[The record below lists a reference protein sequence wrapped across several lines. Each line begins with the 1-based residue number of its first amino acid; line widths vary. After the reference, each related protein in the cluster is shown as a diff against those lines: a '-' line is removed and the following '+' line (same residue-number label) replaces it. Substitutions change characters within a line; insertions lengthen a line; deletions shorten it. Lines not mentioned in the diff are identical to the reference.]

1 MLLLALVVTGAVA
14 GTARQVD
21 ICIYGGT
28 SSGVMAAYTACKAG
42 KTVLLVEPTDRIGGL
57 TTGGLGMTDVG
68 NPYIMKGYTR
78 GFYESIGKYYGTADM
93 HFTFEPKV
101 ALMLFQRYVDEAGI
115 DILYNH
121 RLHKVKK
128 KGNRIAGI
136 VVENSTK
143 PRRKT
148 DVRIEARVFLDCS
161 YEGDLMAK
169 AGVSYT
175 TGREDNS
182 QYGETWNGAHISK
195 YHQFPD
201 GVDPYVKRGDPK
213 SGLVYGILP
222 GSPKQTGEGNK
233 DIQSYNFRITLTNDP
248 ANMIPITMP
257 ENYDPARYELLIR
270 QIEKQPFL
278 EKGLDDIFAWSL
290 MPNHKTDI
298 NNRGG
303 FSTDMIGGSWDYPD
317 ADYKRRAE
325 IVKAHLDYTKGLLY
339 FVGHDPRMPEHIRRE
354 IHQWGYPKDE
364 FLTSDHFTPQ
374 LYVRESRRMLGR
386 YVMTQANC
394 ESRTDVDD
402 AVAWGAY
409 NMDSHNCGRYVV
421 NGMVKNEGDVQIGI
435 PKPYKVSYRA
445 ITPKETECSNL
456 IVPVCLSASHI
467 AYGSI
472 RMEPVFMVLGQ
483 SAALAACQA
492 IDRHENVVQRVNAG
506 EVYNQMDQ

>member
-195 YHQFPD
+195 YKTGRPQERAGLRHSAGKSQTD
-201 GVDPYVKRGDPK
+201 GRGQQGHPVIQLPYHADQR
-213 SGLVYGILP
+213 SG
-222 GSPKQTGEGNK
+222 Q
-233 DIQSYNFRITLTNDP
+233 
-248 ANMIPITMP
+248 
-257 ENYDPARYELLIR
+257 
-270 QIEKQPFL
+270 
-278 EKGLDDIFAWSL
+278 
-290 MPNHKTDI
+290 H
-298 NNRGG
+298 
-303 FSTDMIGGSWDYPD
+303 
-317 ADYKRRAE
+317 
-325 IVKAHLDYTKGLLY
+325 
-339 FVGHDPRMPEHIRRE
+339 
-354 IHQWGYPKDE
+354 
-364 FLTSDHFTPQ
+364 
-374 LYVRESRRMLGR
+374 
-386 YVMTQANC
+386 
-394 ESRTDVDD
+394 
-402 AVAWGAY
+402 
-409 NMDSHNCGRYVV
+409 DSHNHAR
-421 NGMVKNEGDVQIGI
+421 K
-435 PKPYKVSYRA
+435 
-445 ITPKETECSNL
+445 L
-456 IVPVCLSASHI
+456 
-467 AYGSI
+467 
-472 RMEPVFMVLGQ
+472 
-483 SAALAACQA
+483 
-492 IDRHENVVQRVNAG
+492 
-506 EVYNQMDQ
+506 